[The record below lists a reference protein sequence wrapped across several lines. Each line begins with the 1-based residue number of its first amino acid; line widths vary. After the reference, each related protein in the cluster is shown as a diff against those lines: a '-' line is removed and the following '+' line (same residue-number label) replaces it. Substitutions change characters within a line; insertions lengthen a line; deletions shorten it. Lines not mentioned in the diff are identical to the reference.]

1 LRPSEP
7 QLEVVPDYDVKV
19 KKAREEQ
26 GLTQEVL
33 AKLVGEKLSVIKRI
47 EMGKL
52 KPSLDLAR
60 KLEKALKV
68 RLVEEPKTAKPIQ
81 QPRPRLELTLGDV
94 AVIKDSGRKEVE

>member
-1 LRPSEP
+1 M
-7 QLEVVPDYDVKV
+7 VPDYDVKV

-68 RLVEEPKTAKPIQ
+68 RLVEEAKATEPVQ

-94 AVIKDSGRKEVE
+94 AVIKDRGRKEVE